1 MIVEAG
7 HCGGMGA
14 FGIQADFDSG
24 EDSAELVVIGRYR
37 TARLAHES
45 GLTVLAAGFHY
56 WVYPV
61 DEVYVLVVPREIGET
76 MRREV
81 EIGELRNRFWP
92 PPSLDLPSPTT
103 SKGPTIAF
111 IVVLAFLFYGQNAN
125 ALLEELGMNSSEGV
139 LVDGEWWRLL
149 TAITLHA
156 DIGHLAGNVLGISI
170 FAYLCC
176 RYMGSGLAW
185 LAILLV
191 AGLSNLTNVII
202 HAGEAYRSLG
212 ASTAVFGALG
222 LLTGFPLGAYLRT
235 REPIVNRDWLIPF
248 FGGCILFAWMGGGEF
263 PTDVAGHFWSF
274 IYGLAVA
281 TVTAWSALHAK
292 ISAIQQK
299 GLLATAFLLLAIGW
313 TWALGGL

>member
-1 MIVEAG
+1 MLGAG
-7 HCGGMGA
+7 HCGEMEE
-14 FGIQADFDSG
+14 FGLEADFDSG

-61 DEVYVLVVPREIGET
+61 DGVYVLVVPRGIADT

-111 IVVLAFLFYGQNAN
+111 IVVLAFVFYGQNAN
-125 ALLEELGMNSSEGV
+125 VLLEELGMNSSAGV
-139 LVDGEWWRLL
+139 FMDGDWWRLF

-156 DIGHLAGNVLGISI
+156 DIGHLAGNILGISI

-191 AGLSNLTNVII
+191 AGLPNLTNVII
-202 HAGEAYRSLG
+202 HAGDAYRSLG

-235 REPIVNRDWLIPF
+235 REPIMNRDWLIPF

-274 IYGLAVA
+274 IYGLAIAMVI
-281 TVTAWSALHAK
+281 AWSTLHAK
-292 ISAIQQK
+292 ISVFQQK
-299 GLLATAFLLLAIGW
+299 GLLGAAFLLLAISW
-313 TWALGGL
+313 VKALGGL